1 MIKINKF
8 KMLNEIKQLDTVYN
22 SSIIDTYGLNIF
34 SSYKKIK
41 DVYNSYFDFIQ

>member
-8 KMLNEIKQLDTVYN
+8 KMLNEIKQLDDMYKSN
-22 SSIIDTYGLNIF
+22 IIDTYSLTIF

-41 DVYNSYFDFIQ
+41 AVYNSYFDFML